1 MRVPEYHYGEY
12 PDVITTMEFERLV
25 NAGGPTSGH
34 LVRPSNMETPR
45 TVAFIQCV
53 GSRSLKNGN
62 PYCSNVCC
70 MNTIKDS
77 LLIREHY
84 GRDLKIDVY
93 YMDIRAFGKGFEDLY
108 NRAKAEGVRFIR
120 GIPAAISEVPG
131 SHDLRMVVED
141 TSLGRVLTRDYE
153 MVILSV
159 GIEPAHDA
167 EKVQHLLTLSRTSD
181 GFFLEAHPKLR
192 PVDAPTQGVFL
203 CGCSEGPK
211 DIKDSVTQASAAAA
225 RAGILM
231 GAGEVTVEAI
241 TAVVDDDLCTS
252 CGLCAKV
259 CPYHAIEVDTEAK
272 TPAHVIEAACAGCG
286 TCAAECPFG
295 AISQRHFTD
304 QQIEAQIDEATGS
317 EDPDLIVTFACNWCS
332 YAGADF
338 AGVSRMQMPTKAR
351 VIRTMCSGRV
361 SEDFVLRAFANGAPV
376 VLVSGCHLTDCHYIN
391 ANHQTKKRVEKLWKR
406 FEKWGIRP
414 ERLGLAWVSAAE
426 GAKFQETVKSMTEVA
441 RSVDAKEIAETK
453 EIIAKNY
460 KFKAEKMAKARKAG
474 TAGGTKKAK
483 AKDGT

>member
-1 MRVPEYHYGEY
+1 
-12 PDVITTMEFERLV
+12 
-25 NAGGPTSGH
+25 
-34 LVRPSNMETPR
+34 
-45 TVAFIQCV
+45 
-53 GSRSLKNGN
+53 
-62 PYCSNVCC
+62 

-93 YMDIRAFGKGFEDLY
+93 YMDIRSFGKGFEDLY
-108 NRAKAEGVRFIR
+108 NRAKEEGVRFIR
-120 GIPAAISEVPG
+120 GIPASISEAPG
-131 SHDLRMVVED
+131 THDLRMVVED
-141 TSLGRVLTRDYE
+141 TSLGRVMTKEYE

-159 GIEPAHDA
+159 GIEPCADA

-181 GFFLEAHPKLR
+181 GFFMEAHPKLR

-203 CGCSEGPK
+203 CGCAEGPK

-231 GAGEVTVEAI
+231 HAGEVRVEAI
-241 TAVVDDDLCTS
+241 TAVVDDDLCTA

-259 CPYHAIEVDTEAK
+259 CPYHAIEVDTAAK

-304 QQIEAQIDEATGS
+304 EQIEAQIDMAT
-317 EDPDLIVTFACNWCS
+317 ETDKDDLVVTFACNWCS

-338 AGVSRMQMPTKAR
+338 AGVSRMQMPTNAR
-351 VIRTMCSGRV
+351 VIRTMCSGRI
-361 SEDFVLRAFANGAPV
+361 SEDFVLRAFTGGAPA
-376 VLVSGCHLTDCHYIN
+376 VLVSGCHLTDCHYID

-406 FEKWGIRP
+406 FDKWGIRK

-426 GAKFQETVKSMTEVA
+426 GAKFQETVTRMTEVA
-441 RSVDAKEIAETK
+441 KTVTAKEIKETQDT
-453 EIIAKNY
+453 IAKNY
-460 KFKAEKMAKARKAG
+460 KFKAEKMAKARAKGSPA
-474 TAGGTKKAK
+474 AAKRKKAK
-483 AKDGT
+483 NGT